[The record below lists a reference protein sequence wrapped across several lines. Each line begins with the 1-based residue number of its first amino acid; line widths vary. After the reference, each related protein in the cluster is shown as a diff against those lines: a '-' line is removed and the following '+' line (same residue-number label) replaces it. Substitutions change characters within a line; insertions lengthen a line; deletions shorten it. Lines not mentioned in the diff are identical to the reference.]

1 MTDDLL
7 TFRSFGSKKCSI
19 LRGDTQRFTCR
30 MSRQSAAKKTHLAL
44 VINLLTLVL
53 TQAGSFAKWSFV
65 PCLSCK
71 CPMLIY
77 LHTHIYTQTH
87 THTRVYIYIYK
98 YIYIYSYIYICS
110 YIYIYI
116 YIYIYGVVHTVHLC
130 INSWV
135 WQTMTM
141 DLWGRKKKQYPPAC
155 FWKGIKDA
163 QISRSSSCIPT
174 NTWSSNLGSDRYK
187 GEAWTSNGRSQIAKW
202 KSYHLAQ
209 RRRSIMSIH
218 LRVYAQKA
226 KTCCNRPLK
235 WHPSKR
241 STAQGVWIQRCKPYH
256 ALLVI

>member
-87 THTRVYIYIYK
+87 THTHAYIYK
-98 YIYIYSYIYICS
+98 YIYIQLYIYAVIF
-110 YIYIYI
+110 IYI

-141 DLWGRKKKQYPPAC
+141 DLWGRKKT
-155 FWKGIKDA
+155 I
-163 QISRSSSCIPT
+163 SSS
-174 NTWSSNLGSDRYK
+174 LLLEG
-187 GEAWTSNGRSQIAKW
+187 
-202 KSYHLAQ
+202 H
-209 RRRSIMSIH
+209 
-218 LRVYAQKA
+218 
-226 KTCCNRPLK
+226 
-235 WHPSKR
+235 
-241 STAQGVWIQRCKPYH
+241 QRCANLTVIVVHSDQHLIQQLGLRSLQGWGMDKQWQKPDCQMEILSFSTKE
-256 ALLVI
+256 A